1 MLRSAAVS
9 LIQQQL
15 GFRSDLSSEIITNLQ
30 HAQTMLEAGPTLP
43 WFLVSED
50 SYIDTVDGEQRIA
63 LPSDFLQET
72 DEAVLRYVP
81 TTLTDGEVD
90 LKKDFFDVL
99 RKNYQDTTT
108 GTTEEGS
115 PEAYALQGS
124 YFWIF
129 PTPDDEYR
137 LRMIYYKRDTTLS
150 TDVENGW
157 LKWVPYLLIGKA
169 GGMIASALRDLA
181 AVGTFQRWEQ
191 EGRLLLS
198 SFETSRAMMNREMQ
212 MGGPH

>member
-30 HAQTMLEAGPTLP
+30 HAQVMLEAGPTKP
-43 WFLVSED
+43 WFLISED
-50 SYIDTVDGEQRIA
+50 SYIDTVADEPRLA
-63 LPSDFLQET
+63 LPTDFLEEV
-72 DEAVLRYVP
+72 DSAVLRYVP
-81 TTLTDGEVD
+81 DDLTDGEVD
-90 LKKDFFDVL
+90 LRKDDYDIL
-99 RKNYQDTTT
+99 RKNYRDTTT
-108 GTTEEGS
+108 GTTEAGT

-124 YFWIF
+124 YFWLF

-137 LRMIYYKRDTTLS
+137 IRMIYYKRDTTLS

-169 GGMIASALRDLA
+169 GGMIAAALRDPA
-181 AVGTFQRWEQ
+181 AVGTFRAWEQ

-198 SFETSRAMMNREMQ
+198 SQNTARDMGNQTMQ